1 MKELHQVYKKENSE
15 ESGRWKKIPVV
26 LQACRQSLS
35 FLCVFHYQKMAL
47 EIHFNAWLI
56 AMRRSQGKDKGDS
69 RNLAI
74 LFKFTIPHRKFSL
87 TKKKKHNKK
96 SGDLVNRTKGN
107 CTKWHVCNAIPQRRG
122 WKKNGRQNLGTM
134 WKFCNMSMYSVMRFV
149 CFTFLFLKYFLKIRT
164 FRST

>member
-74 LFKFTIPHRKFSL
+74 LFKSTIPHRKFFFNQ
-87 TKKKKHNKK
+87 KKKKPIKNQVTLWTELRGTAPSDTSAVQFLTCEVGKKKWKTK
-96 SGDLVNRTKGN
+96 SGINVKLFYV
-107 CTKWHVCNAIPQRRG
+107 
-122 WKKNGRQNLGTM
+122 
-134 WKFCNMSMYSVMRFV
+134 CNMS
-149 CFTFLFLKYFLKIRT
+149 T
-164 FRST
+164 

>member
-35 FLCVFHYQKMAL
+35 FLCVFHYQKSAL

-74 LFKFTIPHRKFSL
+74 LFKFTIPHRKFFFNP
-87 TKKKKHNKK
+87 KKKNPIKNQVT
-96 SGDLVNRTKGN
+96 LWTEL
-107 CTKWHVCNAIPQRRG
+107 RG
-122 WKKNGRQNLGTM
+122 TALSDTACISSHARLEKKNGRQNLGSM
-134 WKFCNMSMYSVMRFV
+134 WNFSLCVICPLSILSWDSCVS
-149 CFTFLFLKYFLKIRT
+149 LSYF
-164 FRST
+164 

>member
-35 FLCVFHYQKMAL
+35 FLCVFHYQKSAL

-69 RNLAI
+69 RNL
-74 LFKFTIPHRKFSL
+74 SL
-87 TKKKKHNKK
+87 QYHIEKYFLNQKK
-96 SGDLVNRTKGN
+96 NRIKNQVTLWTELRGTAPSDTSAMQFLKGE
-107 CTKWHVCNAIPQRRG
+107 VG
-122 WKKNGRQNLGTM
+122 KKNGRQNLGSM
-134 WKFCNMSMYSVMRFV
+134 WNFSMRVICPLSILSWDSCVSLSYS
-149 CFTFLFLKYFLKIRT
+149 
-164 FRST
+164 

>member
-69 RNLAI
+69 RHLAI
-74 LFKFTIPHRKFSL
+74 LFKFTIPHRKIFFKP
-87 TKKKKHNKK
+87 KKKEQNKK
-96 SGDLVNRTKGN
+96 SGDLVNWTKGN
-107 CTKWHVCNAIPQRRG
+107 CTEWHVCNAIPQRRG
-122 WKKNGRQNLGTM
+122 WKKK
-134 WKFCNMSMYSVMRFV
+134 WKTKSWINVKLFCVCNMS
-149 CFTFLFLKYFLKIRT
+149 T
-164 FRST
+164 

>member
-26 LQACRQSLS
+26 LQPCRQSLL
-35 FLCVFHYQKMAL
+35 FLCVFHYKKTAL

-74 LFKFTIPHRKFSL
+74 LFKFTIPHRKFFFKP
-87 TKKKKHNKK
+87 KKKKPIKNQVTLWTELRGTAP
-96 SGDLVNRTKGN
+96 SDTSAMQFLKGE
-107 CTKWHVCNAIPQRRG
+107 VG
-122 WKKNGRQNLGTM
+122 KKNGRQNLGSM
-134 WKFCNMSMYSVMRFV
+134 WNFSLCVICPLNILSWDSCVS
-149 CFTFLFLKYFLKIRT
+149 LSYF
-164 FRST
+164 

>member
-35 FLCVFHYQKMAL
+35 FLCVFHYQKSAL

-69 RNLAI
+69 RNL
-74 LFKFTIPHRKFSL
+74 SL
-87 TKKKKHNKK
+87 QYHIEKYFLNQKK
-96 SGDLVNRTKGN
+96 NRIKNQVTLWTELRGTAPSDTSAMQFLKGE
-107 CTKWHVCNAIPQRRG
+107 VG
-122 WKKNGRQNLGTM
+122 KKNGRQNLGSM
-134 WKFCNMSMYSVMRFV
+134 WNFSLCVICPLSILSWDSCVS
-149 CFTFLFLKYFLKIRT
+149 LSYF
-164 FRST
+164 